1 MDYIFSM
8 AVLSSDVSCQC
19 IRAFLQ
25 DTYVGLGFDL
35 SLVLV
40 APFRTCKWTLM
51 VADSVQDVDKY
62 FQMTT
67 LNTSEESYSKRVYR
81 MEESESDDYE
91 EPGEDVEPEEP
102 EGPEEPSGAPC

>member
-1 MDYIFSM
+1 MC
-8 AVLSSDVSCQC
+8 DVSCQC
-19 IRAFLQ
+19 IQGFLQ

-40 APFRTCKWTLM
+40 APFRTCKWTLT

-67 LNTSEESYSKRVYR
+67 LNTSENSESKQVYQ
-81 MEESESDDYE
+81 MEESESDDFE
-91 EPGEDVEPEEP
+91 EPGEDVEPEGPEEP
-102 EGPEEPSGAPC
+102 EGPC